1 MRPMPASGA
10 AQQEP
15 YLAPRLAPIAALV
28 SEATERLPA
37 IPVGGVRALAWGV
50 LASTVHRVR
59 RGEGVLLAVNVS
71 LIALAHTTVARAL
84 VQACV
89 STLAIL
95 VMYAFNDLYD
105 APVDSRNPKKDR
117 RLIATW
123 LAHRKV
129 GVVVAV
135 VLKVVTLAMAMA
147 WLGTSAAAAA
157 LAVMIVNVVYST
169 MLKGVPVADIV
180 AVGVWGTLYAA
191 IVGGPPALLVV
202 VGLMTAICHLFQVL
216 DDREPDA
223 ANGIVTTAVRS
234 RRLSRD
240 VLIALSLLLAGI
252 VLPYLGVLGA
262 VTTFVPLLIFFT
274 VDDAGIGWLLTKA
287 YFAGMW
293 LSLLWSA
300 GAVA

>member
-1 MRPMPASGA
+1 MPASGA
-10 AQQEP
+10 AQQDP
-15 YLAPRLAPIAALV
+15 FLPPRLALVDSLV
-28 SEATERLPA
+28 SEATERMPA
-37 IPVGGVRALAWGV
+37 IPVGSVRALAWAV
-50 LASTVHRVR
+50 LASTVHRIR
-59 RGEGVLLAVNVS
+59 RGEGVLLAVNLS
-71 LIALAHTTVARAL
+71 LIALSYTTFARAIA
-84 VQACV
+84 QAVV

-105 APVDSRNPKKDR
+105 APVDSNNPKKDR

-123 LAHRKV
+123 LAHRRV

-135 VLKVVTLAMAMA
+135 ALKIVTFGAALTL
-147 WLGTSAAAAA
+147 LGPSAAAAA
-157 LAVMIVNVVYST
+157 LAVMVVNVVYST
-169 MLKGVPVADIV
+169 MLKGVPVADLV
-180 AVGVWGTLYAA
+180 AVGVWGGLYAA
-191 IVGGPPALLVV
+191 IVGAPPALLVV

-240 VLIALSLLLAGI
+240 VLIALSLLLAAI

-262 VTTFVPLLIFFT
+262 LTTLVPLLIFFAL
-274 VDDAGIGWLLTKA
+274 DDAGFGWLLTKA

-300 GAVA
+300 GAVG